1 LSQIQS
7 NSKLITVAA
16 ILAVVICAA
25 VLYLVYERSRKSG
38 KVLPGE
44 KEEEKLSHTE
54 KDLME

>member
-1 LSQIQS
+1 
-7 NSKLITVAA
+7 LITVAA